1 MGRKK
6 KGREGR
12 KANEENVPRTHTHSK
27 RARQA
32 KKGGLGKKL
41 TDPSPLRSSATTE
54 KPTRSAT
61 PQEPMHVEREKEGG
75 ENKRG
80 WETVC
85 HHPASATHRESTA
98 MGKTHIKCLRLLRCT
113 ATLRVSVCVCV
124 CVCVCL
130 LNTEKDELRC
140 TLTMEWDDKEKVETA
155 TTATAKGAGRET
167 KQQQHR
173 TTKSQIRAP
182 PVQFPAQ
189 RRIPSSGIHPR
200 GRSWGC
206 TPSTKDERHR

>member
-1 MGRKK
+1 MTKRCSCVSETCCGLCARCAAANNRASDARDGREGDEGAMHSNNNTLKRRESNNHHNGQEK

-61 PQEPMHVEREKEGG
+61 PQEPMHVEKEKEGG

-98 MGKTHIKCLRLLRCT
+98 MGKTHLKCLRLLRCT

-124 CVCVCL
+124 CV
-130 LNTEKDELRC
+130 
-140 TLTMEWDDKEKVETA
+140 
-155 TTATAKGAGRET
+155 
-167 KQQQHR
+167 
-173 TTKSQIRAP
+173 
-182 PVQFPAQ
+182 F
-189 RRIPSSGIHPR
+189 
-200 GRSWGC
+200 
-206 TPSTKDERHR
+206 